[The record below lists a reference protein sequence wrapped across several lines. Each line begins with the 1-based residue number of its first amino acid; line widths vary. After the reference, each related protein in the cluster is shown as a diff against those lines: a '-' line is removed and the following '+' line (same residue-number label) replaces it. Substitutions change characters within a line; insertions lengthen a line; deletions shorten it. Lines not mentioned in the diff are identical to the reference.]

1 MNLNNFT
8 IKSQEAVQQAVQIAT
23 INGQQSIENG
33 HLLKGILHV
42 DENVTPFILKK
53 LNINTPF
60 FSKTLDKIVEGYPK
74 VSGGQPF
81 LSNNTNQA
89 IAKASTYLKE
99 FGDEYVSIEHL
110 LLALLSIKD
119 TISQLLKDNGVS
131 EKDLKAAINE
141 LRKGAKVTSQNAEE
155 TYNALNKYAINLNE
169 QAKKGKLDPVIG
181 RDEEIRRVLQILSRR
196 TKNNPILVG
205 EPGVGKT
212 AIAEGLAHRIIN
224 GDVPEN
230 LKTKQ
235 IFSLDMGS
243 LIAGAKFKGE
253 FEERLKSVVKEV
265 ISAEGEIILFID
277 EIHTL
282 VGAGGGEGAMDAA
295 NILKPALARGE
306 LRAIGATTLNEF
318 QKYFEKDK
326 ALERRFQKVMV
337 DEPSAEDAIS
347 ILRGIK
353 EKYETHHKVRI
364 KDEAIISA
372 VELSQRYINDR
383 FLPDKAIDLMDEA
396 ASKLRMQINSKP
408 IELDEVER
416 KIRQLEIER
425 EAIKR
430 ENDKKKLES
439 LNKEIA
445 ELSDKR
451 SDLTAKWQSEKEVVE
466 GIQKVKEQIENF
478 KFEAEQAERTG
489 DYGKVAEIRYG
500 KIKDAEIQL
509 KKFESNLAEMQQDGL
524 QMIKEEVDSEDIAGV
539 IAVWTGIPVARML
552 QSERE
557 KLLHL
562 EDELHNRVVGQEE
575 AIGAISD
582 AVRRSRAGLQDTKRP
597 IGSFIFLGTT
607 GVGKTELAKALAD
620 FLFNNENSMTRI
632 DMSEY
637 QERHAVSRLV
647 GAPPGYVGYEE
658 GGQLTEAVRR
668 KPFSVV
674 LLDEIEKAHPDVFN
688 ILLQVLD
695 DGRLTDNKGR
705 VVNFKNTIIIMTSNI
720 GSHLIQENFE
730 KMNDHNRDEIMAKT
744 KVEVFELLK
753 KSVRPE
759 FLNRID
765 ETIMF
770 TPLNRENVHQIV
782 ELQFKGICKM
792 LEENDIHLSATHEAI
807 DWLAQLGFDPQF
819 GARPVKR
826 VIQKRVLNELSK
838 QILAGKVEKDAQL
851 VLDVFNNEFVFRN
864 PIEVDK
870 KTKKEK
876 IKH

>member
-8 IKSQEAVQQAVQIAT
+8 IKSQEAVQQAVQLAT
-23 INGQQSIENG
+23 VNGQQAIENG
-33 HLLKGILHV
+33 HILKGILDT

-53 LNINTPF
+53 LNVNTQMF
-60 FSKTLDKIVEGYPK
+60 EKALDKIVEGYPK
-74 VSGGQPF
+74 VSGSQPY
-81 LSNNTNQA
+81 LSNHANQA

-110 LLALLSIKD
+110 LMAILSTKD
-119 TISQLLKDNGVS
+119 TISQLMKDNGIT
-131 EKDLKAAINE
+131 EKDLKAAVSE
-141 LRKGAKVTSQNAEE
+141 LRKGSKVTSQTAED
-155 TYNALNKYAINLNE
+155 TYNALNKYAVNLNE

-224 GDVPEN
+224 GDVPDN
-230 LKTKQ
+230 LKSKQ
-235 IFSLDMGS
+235 IFSLDMGA
-243 LIAGAKFKGE
+243 LIAGAKYKGE

-265 ISAEGEIILFID
+265 ISADGEIILFID

-396 ASKLRMQINSKP
+396 ASKLRMQINSMP

-430 ENDKKKLES
+430 ENDKKKLTD

-445 ELSDKR
+445 ELSDHR
-451 SDLTAKWQSEKEVVE
+451 TEMRAKWQGEKEVVE
-466 GIQKVKEQIENF
+466 GIQKVKEQIEHL
-478 KFEAEQAERTG
+478 KFEAEQAERNG
-489 DYGKVAEIRYG
+489 DYAKVAEIRYS
-500 KIKDAEIQL
+500 KIQEAEVQL
-509 KKFESNLAEMQQDGL
+509 KSFENKLAEMQQSGS

-539 IAVWTGIPVARML
+539 VAGWTGIPVSRML

-562 EDELHNRVVGQEE
+562 EDELHKRVVGQEE
-575 AIGAISD
+575 AIEAISD

-607 GVGKTELAKALAD
+607 GVGKTELAKALAE

-668 KPFSVV
+668 KPYSVV

-705 VVNFKNTIIIMTSNI
+705 VVNFKNTIIIMTSNM
-720 GSHLIQENFE
+720 GSDIIQTNFE
-730 KMNDHNRDEIMAKT
+730 KMDDSNRDEIMAKT
-744 KVEVFELLK
+744 KVQVFELLK
-753 KSVRPE
+753 KSIRPE

-770 TPLNRENVHQIV
+770 TPLNREDVQRIV
-782 ELQFKGICKM
+782 KMQFDSIART
-792 LEENDIHLSATHEAI
+792 LADNDIHLSATPEAI

-838 QILAGKVEKDAQL
+838 QILAGNIQKNAEI
-851 VLDVFNNEFVFRN
+851 VLDLDKNEFVFRN
-864 PIEVDK
+864 N
-870 KTKKEK
+870 TK
-876 IKH
+876 

>member
-8 IKSQEAVQQAVQIAT
+8 IKSQEAIQQAIQIAT
-23 INGQQSIENG
+23 VNGQQSIENG
-33 HLLKGILHV
+33 HLLKGMLEV

-53 LNINTPF
+53 LNVNTQMF
-60 FSKTLDKIVEGYPK
+60 AQALDKIIESYPK

-81 LSNNTNQA
+81 LSSNATQA
-89 IAKASTYLKE
+89 ISKASTYLKE
-99 FGDEYVSIEHL
+99 FGDEFVSIEHL
-110 LLALLSIKD
+110 LLALLATKD
-119 TISQLLKDNGVS
+119 TISQLLKDNGVT

-141 LRKGAKVTSQNAEE
+141 LRKGSKVTSQTAED
-155 TYNALNKYAINLNE
+155 TYNALNKFAINLND
-169 QAKKGKLDPVIG
+169 QVKKGKLDPVIG

-212 AIAEGLAHRIIN
+212 AIAEGLAGRIIN
-224 GDVPEN
+224 GDVPDN

-235 IFSLDMGS
+235 IYSLDMGA
-243 LIAGAKFKGE
+243 LVAGAKFKGE

-265 ISAEGEIILFID
+265 ISSDGEIILFID

-396 ASKLRMQINSKP
+396 ASKLRMQMNSMP
-408 IELDEVER
+408 IELDVLER

-430 ENDKKKLES
+430 ENDQRKLED
-439 LNKEIA
+439 LNREIA
-445 ELSDKR
+445 ELSDER
-451 SDLTAKWQSEKEVVE
+451 TDLRAKWQSEKQVVE
-466 GIQKVKEQIENF
+466 GIQNVKEQMEQL
-478 KFEAEQAERTG
+478 KFEAEQAERNG
-489 DYGKVAEIRYG
+489 DYGRVAEIRYG
-500 KIKDAEIQL
+500 KLKEAETQL
-509 KKFESNLAEMQQDGL
+509 RGFESKLADMQTKGSQL
-524 QMIKEEVDSEDIAGV
+524 IKEEVDSEDIAGV
-539 IAVWTGIPVARML
+539 VAGWTGIPVARML

-562 EDELHNRVVGQEE
+562 EDELHKRVVGQEE
-575 AIGAISD
+575 AIEAISD

-607 GVGKTELAKALAD
+607 GVGKTELAKALAE

-647 GAPPGYVGYEE
+647 GAPPGYVGYDE

-668 KPFSVV
+668 RPYSVV

-705 VVNFKNTIIIMTSNI
+705 VVNFKNTIIIMTSNM

-730 KMNDHNRDEIMAKT
+730 KITPANKDEILVKT
-744 KVEVFELLK
+744 KLEVFELLK
-753 KSVRPE
+753 KSIRPE

-770 TPLNRENVHQIV
+770 TPLTREDVTKIV
-782 ELQFKGICKM
+782 EFQFNGLKKI
-792 LEENDIHLSATHEAI
+792 LAENDIQLDATPEAI
-807 DWLAQLGFDPQF
+807 DWLAQLGYDPQF

-826 VIQKRVLNELSK
+826 VMQKRVLNELSK
-838 QILAGKVEKDAQL
+838 QILAGTVQKNSQI
-851 VLDVFNNEFVFRN
+851 VLDVFDHNFVFRN
-864 PIEVDK
+864 AIESDK
-870 KTKKEK
+870 PKKK
-876 IKH
+876 KQLS